1 MGDVFRF
8 CYITVKRMTHNSQPP
23 RECRTGRDANADSV
37 LAFVAQYIHTHG
49 HSPSQREIGAAC
61 FMSRS
66 NVVRY
71 LDLLE
76 AWGYIR
82 REPGVPRT
90 ISLIPQE
97 PGRL

>member
-1 MGDVFRF
+1 
-8 CYITVKRMTHNSQPP
+8 MTHKPP
-23 RECRTGRDANADSV
+23 STGRDANADCV
-37 LAFVAQYIHTHG
+37 LAFVSRYIRTHG

-61 FMSRS
+61 YMSRT

-71 LDLLE
+71 LDRLE

-90 ISLIPQE
+90 ISLIPKDGE
-97 PGRL
+97 RV